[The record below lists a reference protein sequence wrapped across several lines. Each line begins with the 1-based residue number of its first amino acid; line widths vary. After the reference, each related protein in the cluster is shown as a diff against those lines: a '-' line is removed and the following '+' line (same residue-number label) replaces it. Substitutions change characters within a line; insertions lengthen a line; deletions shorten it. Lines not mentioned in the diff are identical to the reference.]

1 MDEDVEKSS
10 QDDDRDKWIAVQEA
24 FRTEMLE
31 KLAEMLQEIR
41 EIKKQMSDLKGG
53 Q

>member
-1 MDEDVEKSS
+1 MQEDVEKSS
-10 QDDDRDKWIAVQEA
+10 QDDRDNWIAVQEA
-24 FRTEMLE
+24 FMTEMLA

-41 EIKKQMSDLKGG
+41 EIRKQMNDMKGG